1 MKKRFWIPGVLVVGL
16 GGLCVLGYYQWGQ
29 QIEMANGGDMEACK
43 GLHKYAEDGSVDG
56 ITNSDCLKLLATPFV
71 EEATPSSA
79 TSTTKDTTPSYV
91 RKPGISDY
99 QNCLNLRDEVNAVQA
114 GLGDKS
120 YDCESIKS
128 FVKPAD
134 RVKAAREQNLARS
147 CEDQL
152 KPSLHDPRS
161 YRYVDKKFIATGDN
175 GLDLTIT
182 YSATNKL
189 GGRIQSTHTCS
200 YTF

>member
-1 MKKRFWIPGVLVVGL
+1 MIDEATPKKKRG
-16 GGLCVLGYYQWGQ
+16 
-29 QIEMANGGDMEACK
+29 
-43 GLHKYAEDGSVDG
+43 
-56 ITNSDCLKLLATPFV
+56 CLKLFLWGSGGLVGLFVVLVIAATFWENGLKDGCNSGKAEDCETLLDGTTWVGEDFDLDQITNEEYKPKFAAKV
-71 EEATPSSA
+71 EAAKKAT
-79 TSTTKDTTPSYV
+79 
-91 RKPGISDY
+91 ISDY
-99 QNCLNLRDEVNAVQA
+99 ENCLNMRAEVNAVQA
-114 GLGDKS
+114 GLGDES

-134 RVKAAREQNLARS
+134 RVKAARAQNLARS

-189 GGRIQSTHTCS
+189 GARIQSTHTCS

>member
-1 MKKRFWIPGVLVVGL
+1 
-16 GGLCVLGYYQWGQ
+16 
-29 QIEMANGGDMEACK
+29 MEACK
-43 GLHKYAEDGSVDG
+43 GLHKYAEDGSIDG
-56 ITNSDCLKLLATPFV
+56 ITNTDCLKLLATPFV
-71 EEATPSSA
+71 EEATTSSA
-79 TSTTKDTTPSYV
+79 PATATATKGNETPSYA

-99 QNCLNLRDEVNAVQA
+99 ENCLNLRAEVNAVQA

-134 RVKAAREQNLARS
+134 RGAAARKQNLARS

-175 GLDLTIT
+175 GLDLMIT

-189 GGRIQSTHTCS
+189 GARIQSTHTCS